1 MKIIKPLTL
10 GLLHKP
16 YRYQGRNH
24 FVIAALGF
32 FRLGEKNERYLTENL
47 QWPNIVKALPAG
59 CPLDEVM
66 PKTRGEV
73 LLAGKAFAPQGKPV
87 AEMNVRLCAAGV
99 DKTLRVIGEREWMYG
114 LLPWHRISA
123 PQPFTEMP
131 LAYERAFGGPAHPAN
146 LTGCGYTGKPWTA
159 FTADNHG
166 PMPNIEYPH
175 SPVTSHW
182 KRYAPAGFGP
192 IDMRWAPR
200 KDKHGTF
207 DKRWLERDAPG
218 LAENVDWS
226 LFNTAPEDQWLSGH
240 FAGGE
245 RYRLEGMHPV
255 RQVIEGVLP
264 QTQARAFVLREGAA
278 PHEAEEVALRFD
290 TVWFFPEHELGV
302 AIYHGQTGIV
312 DNDALDIAA
321 VMIGYEHPAAP
332 RTLDHYREVLALRL
346 DPETAALHAFHE
358 SQLAPERSAEESA
371 RRAARRRQNEAA
383 ALAKQQAVLDE
394 MTADFWAQSG
404 MQPPPGYV
412 PPKAQPLP
420 LEAIDEQD
428 IAEGD
433 FDLSE
438 TIQRARALAEDARK
452 QGEDKLAELRA
463 RQAELPPAPPPPDI
477 PAQKAAAFERAG
489 AVAYDLL
496 PPEMQNGATDPQLA
510 EWMAALDQAEQ
521 SGQPVDSARCEEARQ
536 ALQQIPALRRQA
548 RHAAPEP
555 TAPAQPLAPEVASW
569 IGEEVRQWA
578 AGGACLAG
586 RDLAGANLRGI
597 DFSGADLREVMLEQ
611 ADLSGARFAGANLQG
626 AALTGATLDGADF
639 SGADLRNANLCKSK
653 GKGVRFA
660 SANLA
665 HARSIEAAWPQ
676 ADLAGALLDGWIALN
691 IDLSGARLDGAH
703 LHGAVL
709 MQARAAGS
717 SWKRADI
724 DKTVLLK
731 ADLKRADFSGA
742 LLNKAVLMDA
752 ALNASVW
759 QAARLTA
766 IYGGGKADWSE
777 AVLVAVVA
785 SGCGWHGASFVGAD
799 LRDGQFLR
807 CDFGRCDFSGASLEN
822 GLFSRSLF
830 MQATLRKAFAQ
841 GADFFQ
847 ALCRKADFSGADL
860 RGANLVQVE
869 FTGAVFDGA
878 RLDDIR
884 LDKQRRVA

>member
-32 FRLGEKNERYLTENL
+32 FRLGAANERYLTENL
-47 QWPNIVKALPAG
+47 QWPQIVKALPPG

-87 AEMNVRLCAAGV
+87 TEMNVRLCAAGV

-114 LLPWHRISA
+114 LVPWRRISD
-123 PQPFTEMP
+123 PQPFADMP
-131 LAYERAFGGPAHPAN
+131 LTYERAFGGPNHPAN

-159 FTADNHG
+159 FTAHNHG

-175 SPVTSHW
+175 TPVQSHW

-207 DKRWLERDAPG
+207 GQLWLKRDAPG
-218 LAENVDWS
+218 LAEDVDWS
-226 LFNTAPEDQWLSGH
+226 LFNRAPEDQWLSGH

-245 RYRLEGMHPV
+245 RYRIEGMHPA
-255 RQVIEGVLP
+255 RPAIEGVLP
-264 QTQARAFVLREGAA
+264 QTQARAFVLRAGAA
-278 PHEAEEVALRFD
+278 PDAAEEVALRLD
-290 TVWFFPEHELGV
+290 TVWFFPEQELGV
-302 AIYHGQTGIV
+302 AIYHGQTDIA
-312 DNDALDIAA
+312 DSDALDIAA
-321 VMIGYEHPAAP
+321 VMLAYEHPAAP
-332 RTLDHYREVLALRL
+332 KPLDHYREVLALRL

-358 SQLAPERSAEESA
+358 SQLAPARSAEESA
-371 RRAARRRQNEAA
+371 RRAARRLRNEAA
-383 ALAKQQAVLDE
+383 ALAKRQAALDE

-404 MQPPPGYV
+404 MQPPPGHV

-428 IAEGD
+428 IADGD

-438 TIQRARALAEDARK
+438 TIQRARALAEDAKK

-463 RQAELPPAPPPPDI
+463 RQAELPPPPPPPDI
-477 PAQKAAAFERAG
+477 AAQKAAAFERAG
-489 AVAYDLL
+489 AIAFDLL
-496 PPEMQNGATDPQLA
+496 PPEMQNGATDPQVA
-510 EWMAALDQAEQ
+510 ECLAALERTEQ
-521 SGQPVDSARCEEARQ
+521 SGAPLTPAKREEARQ
-536 ALQQIPALRRQA
+536 ALRQIPALRRKG

-555 TAPAQPLAPEVASW
+555 TAPAQPIAPEVARW
-569 IGEEVRQWA
+569 IGEEVRQWV

-586 RDLAGANLRGI
+586 RDLAGADLRGI
-597 DFSGADLREVMLEQ
+597 DFSGADLREVLLEQ
-611 ADLSGARFAGANLQG
+611 ADLSGALFAGANLQG
-626 AALTGATLDGADF
+626 AVLTGATFDGADF
-639 SGADLRNANLCKSK
+639 SGADLRHANLCKSK
-653 GKGVRFA
+653 GKAIRFTK
-660 SANLA
+660 ANLA

-676 ADLAGALLDGWIALN
+676 ADLSGAVLDDWIALD
-691 IDLSGARLDGAH
+691 IDLSGAILDGAH
-703 LHGAVL
+703 LHRAML
-709 MQARAAGS
+709 MQAKANGS

-724 DKTVLLK
+724 DKTVLIK
-731 ADLKRADFSGA
+731 AALERADFSGA
-742 LLNKAVLMDA
+742 ALNKAVLMDA
-752 ALNASVW
+752 VLHASVW
-759 QAARLTA
+759 RAARLA
-766 IYGGGKADWSE
+766 GIYGGGKADWSE
-777 AVLVAVVA
+777 AVLTAAVAD
-785 SGCGWHGASFVGAD
+785 GCGWHGASFARAD
-799 LRDGQFLR
+799 LRDGHFLR
-807 CDFGRCDFSGASLEN
+807 CDFGRCDFDGANLEN

-830 MQATLRKAFAQ
+830 MQTALRSVRAQ
-841 GADFFQ
+841 RADFFQ

-860 RGANLVQVE
+860 RQANLVQVE
-869 FTGAVFDGA
+869 FTGALFDGA
-878 RLDDIR
+878 RLDEIR

>member
-16 YRYQGRNH
+16 YRYKGSNH

-32 FRLGEKNERYLTENL
+32 FKLGEKNERYLTENL

-87 AEMNVRLCAAGV
+87 AEMNVRLCAAGI
-99 DKTLRVIGEREWMYG
+99 DKTLRAIGEREWMYG
-114 LLPWHRISA
+114 LIPWHRISE

-131 LAYERAFGGPAHPAN
+131 LTYERAFGGPAHPAN
-146 LTGCGYTGKPWTA
+146 LIGCGHTGKPLTA
-159 FTADNHG
+159 FMANNHG

-175 SPVTSHW
+175 TPVKSHS
-182 KRYAPAGFGP
+182 KRYEPAGFGA
-192 IDMRWAPR
+192 IDMRWTPR

-207 DKRWLERDAPG
+207 DKRWLKRDAPG

-226 LFNTAPEDQWLSGH
+226 LFNRAPEDQWLSGH
-240 FAGGE
+240 FVGGE
-245 RYRLEGMHPV
+245 CYRLEGMHPAKP
-255 RQVIEGVLP
+255 VIEGVLP
-264 QTQARAFVLREGAA
+264 QTKARAFVLREGATPDA
-278 PHEAEEVALRFD
+278 AEEVALQLD
-290 TVWFFPEHELGV
+290 TVWFFPEHEVGV
-302 AIYHGQTGIV
+302 CIYHGQTDIA
-312 DNDALDIAA
+312 DNDALDIAT
-321 VMIGYEHPAAP
+321 VMIGYEHPDAP
-332 RTLDHYREVLALRL
+332 KTLDHYREVLALRL

-371 RRAARRRQNEAA
+371 RRAARHRQKEAA

-404 MQPPPGYV
+404 MQQPPDYV
-412 PPKAQPLP
+412 PPKAQTLP

-438 TIQRARALAEDARK
+438 TIQRAKALAEDVKK

-463 RQAELPPAPPPPDI
+463 RQAELPSPPLPDMA
-477 PAQKAAAFERAG
+477 AQKTAAFERAG

-496 PPEMQNGATDPQLA
+496 PPEMQNGAADPQLA
-510 EWMAALDQAEQ
+510 EWMGALDQAEQ
-521 SGQPVDSARCEEARQ
+521 SGQPVDPAKCEEARQ

-555 TAPAQPLAPEVASW
+555 TAPAQPLVPEVASW
-569 IGEEVRQWA
+569 IGEEIRQWA

-611 ADLSGARFAGANLQG
+611 ADLSGAIFAGANLQG
-626 AALTGATLDGADF
+626 AVLTGATLDGADF
-639 SGADLRNANLCKSK
+639 SGADLSNANLCKSK
-653 GKGVRFA
+653 GKGICFA
-660 SANLA
+660 NANLA
-665 HARSIEAAWPQ
+665 HARSIEAVWPQ
-676 ADLAGALLDGWIALN
+676 ANLGGAVLNGWIALN
-691 IDLSGARLDGAH
+691 IDLCGANLDGARLH
-703 LHGAVL
+703 QAVL
-709 MQARAAGS
+709 MEARADDS
-717 SWKRADI
+717 SWKGTDI

-731 ADLKRADFSGA
+731 ANLKRADFSGA
-742 LLNKAVLMDA
+742 SLNKAVLMDA
-752 ALNASVW
+752 ALNASTW
-759 QAARLTA
+759 HAARLTG

-777 AVLVAVVA
+777 AMLTAVIA
-785 SGCGWHGASFVGAD
+785 NGCGWHGASFVGAD

-830 MQATLRKAFAQ
+830 MQATLRQAFAQ

-869 FTGAVFDGA
+869 FTGAAFDGA